1 MFIFFDLW
9 LIEFLSNSLF
19 MLADQFFQR
28 QGIYFW
34 SLLFFNRG
42 GFRKMT
48 NGLIFIKFTK
58 CLIKVTMSP
67 ISGIDLIDR
76 LDVLSSNLM
85 DDIRTVGLM
94 FLFLI
99 FEEA

>member
-1 MFIFFDLW
+1 
-9 LIEFLSNSLF
+9 
-19 MLADQFFQR
+19 
-28 QGIYFW
+28 
-34 SLLFFNRG
+34 
-42 GFRKMT
+42 MT